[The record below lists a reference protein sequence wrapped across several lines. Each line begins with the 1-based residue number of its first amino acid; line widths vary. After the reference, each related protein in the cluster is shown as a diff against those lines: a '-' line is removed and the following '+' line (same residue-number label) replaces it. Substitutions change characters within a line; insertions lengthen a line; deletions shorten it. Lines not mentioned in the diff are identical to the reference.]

1 MDIKQVREMVEVNTE
16 EVKEMMDVE
25 VEGECLTMMVF
36 LIPLSPPTKL
46 KFPPTITNSDTLY
59 KVQGLSSDGL
69 K

>member
-36 LIPLSPPTKL
+36 LIPLSPPSKL
-46 KFPPTITNSDTLY
+46 KFPRHD
-59 KVQGLSSDGL
+59 KFQHFV
-69 K
+69 